1 MSAFAP
7 EKTNSMPILSNEK
20 LKERLR
26 ILIQQGWIEI
36 PTDSGYGGTGGPG
49 KLLEN
54 LLGVAGGNDEL
65 PDSGRWELKYHS
77 GKSLLTMFHKEASP
91 RGHLEQLVQ
100 EFGWPDEQNRTSFR
114 HTVAGVTGRGF
125 YIDNDGQNICLRN
138 NACPERCLAS
148 WKHDTIINA
157 FVTKMRHLIV
167 VKGERRKNLVKYRT
181 AHFFWEPQS
190 SSVIDAIIDGKILI
204 DFDARTK
211 SAWSSVLRNH
221 GTKFR
226 IRYED
231 LRVLYHERNVIG

>member
-1 MSAFAP
+1 
-7 EKTNSMPILSNEK
+7 MPILSNEK

-100 EFGWPDEQNRTSFR
+100 EFGWPDEQNRT
-114 HTVAGVTGRGF
+114 
-125 YIDNDGQNICLRN
+125 
-138 NACPERCLAS
+138 AS
-148 WKHDTIINA
+148 
-157 FVTKMRHLIV
+157 
-167 VKGERRKNLVKYRT
+167 
-181 AHFFWEPQS
+181 
-190 SSVIDAIIDGKILI
+190 
-204 DFDARTK
+204 
-211 SAWSSVLRNH
+211 
-221 GTKFR
+221 GTR
-226 IRYED
+226 SP
-231 LRVLYHERNVIG
+231 V